1 MEEDRFHR
9 AARDGYLDLLH
20 EASKR
25 DCNAADEDGMTPTL
39 WAAHEGHLD
48 ALRLIAGR
56 GGDPD
61 KCDNYGNTALHCSA
75 ARGHLNCVSFL
86 VSFGANL
93 WALDNDFHTA
103 KDLAAIRNKEE
114 VLRYLDVVIAKQ
126 EALNKKVARSL
137 KEKAVKDAEK
147 RVKEFDKI
155 QKKLDRKA
163 AKEEQKMQEERQKME
178 TTSQQSA
185 DVTSSGEGPPAAAPP
200 TAHKPRGIVSTISRG
215 TAHMLGLHKDKGQT
229 QAPLGQTP
237 RFSELTNGS
246 AAANR
251 NRMLPGGVNR
261 RLQQKR
267 NNKFEE
273 QNFTVSDS
281 ANGTKSVRSL
291 SGLKRDDQIMYVQK
305 YEEEDATTT
314 DSPGRRGKLSDLEFN
329 QSTSAAAEQSLFD
342 RPGFGSVAFRT
353 NMTSTLSRL
362 GEERPSDP
370 RPGQEDSIG
379 SAGSLTGKQNPWDE
393 EDMPSDDD
401 TEEAD
406 PETSA
411 LHLLLTAAG
420 VSEFIPTFA
429 REQID
434 MAALELL
441 TPEELAELGLP
452 LGPRKKLMKA
462 LSDRKATMTQPGNMS
477 DTQL

>member
-25 DCNAADEDGMTPTL
+25 DCNAQDEDGMTPTL

-61 KCDNYGNTALHCSA
+61 KCDNYGNTALHCA
-75 ARGHLNCVSFL
+75 AAKGHMNCVSFL
-86 VSFGANL
+86 VNFGANL

-103 KDLAAIRNKEE
+103 KDLAAIRSRDD
-114 VLRYLDVVIAKQ
+114 VLRYLDTVIAKQ

-137 KEKAVKDAEK
+137 KEKAVKEAEK
-147 RVKEFDKI
+147 RVKEYDKI

-163 AKEEQKMQEERQKME
+163 AKEEQRMQLERQKME
-178 TTSQQSA
+178 QHGG
-185 DVTSSGEGPPAAAPP
+185 DEAAPAEAP
-200 TAHKPRGIVSTISRG
+200 ESAPAKTRSIVSTISRG
-215 TAHMLGLHKDKGQT
+215 TAGLLGLHKEK
-229 QAPLGQTP
+229 PHVSGQTP
-237 RFSELTNGS
+237 RFSELTNAG

-261 RLQQKR
+261 RLQQRR

-305 YEEEDATTT
+305 YEEEGSGADG
-314 DSPGRRGKLSDLEFN
+314 PGKRGKLTDLDFN
-329 QSTSAAAEQSLFD
+329 QSGAAAEQSLFD
-342 RPGFGSVAFRT
+342 RPGFGNVAFRR
-353 NMTSTLSRL
+353 NINSALSQLPEDR
-362 GEERPSDP
+362 EVKS
-370 RPGQEDSIG
+370 GQEDSIG

-393 EDMPSDDD
+393 EDLPSDDEV
-401 TEEAD
+401 EEMN

-411 LHLLLTAAG
+411 LHLVLTSAG
-420 VSEFIPTFA
+420 LAEFIPTFT

-434 MAALELL
+434 LAALALL
-441 TPEELAELGLP
+441 SEADLAELGLP
-452 LGPRKKLMKA
+452 LGPRRKLLKA
-462 LSDRKATMTQPGNMS
+462 LSDREAALAQPGEIT
-477 DTQL
+477 DTPL